1 MRYCFSAAALTA
13 RSCAVRT
20 ASGSGSS
27 SPSQPRVSD
36 AGAAAHAGAGTTS
49 AAAASKGQDV
59 SHREDRARMLTIT
72 SYTPRTT

>member
-36 AGAAAHAGAGTTS
+36 AGRRPTPAPEHTS
-49 AAAASKGQDV
+49 AAANSNGQDV
-59 SHREDRARMLTIT
+59 SHREDRARMLTSSPAIHQG
-72 SYTPRTT
+72 